1 VNNEVGERVTSLA
14 CESGN
19 NRFKD
24 FIKENRLMIFII
36 VLLLV
41 KQLLVTGIPIFAHS
55 GAGHDD
61 RLMINMADSLINGQ
75 WLGNYSEKTL
85 VKGIFFP
92 LFLKINSCFGIP
104 YSIAVS
110 VFYSF
115 ADIVFIL
122 GIKKLFK
129 TEYPLYIIFFV
140 LIFNPISFADETF
153 LRVYRNSLTAGE
165 VLIVA
170 GSMIGMYLNRNEKN
184 GPFIFWAVLS
194 GLGLAALWHTRED
207 GIWIIPLVLMVI
219 MITWV
224 SIFLK
229 KGLSKKEKGKKTVI
243 TGIPVV
249 MLILSTLIISS
260 INYNYYGIFTTNEL
274 NNSNF
279 TDTIKL
285 IYSVQASE
293 DIDRV
298 SVPRST
304 VEKLYEVSPSL
315 NKIRAE
321 LDSSLD
327 RWSWYDQDAK
337 VREVEDG
344 FFFWALREAISNA
357 GYYQNAEMANE
368 FYNQVNGELEAAF
381 ESGKINKRATMPS
394 ALMSPWRDSYW
405 QELPKSFFVTIHYIA
420 GFKSVETSIS
430 TSIDDGHNGIR
441 LFEKVTNNLARY
453 PGEDIS
459 GSDQIRVGMLNLI
472 TSIYQ
477 AFGVILFLLAG
488 IGYVVI
494 SVLIL
499 FKKWRMKFNLLDF
512 WLVLSGLLGSMC
524 VLAIGVAY
532 TDISAY
538 VAISYWYLAGA
549 YPLIIAFNIIA
560 LYKIT
565 EIVITGSYKRKKK

>member
-1 VNNEVGERVTSLA
+1 MNNEVGERVTSLA